1 MRALEGMKTRLQYSG
16 GVNQQDRMNQ
26 DKLRVLKKALL
37 YSYQAATAILEDGR
51 EFRCLI
57 NPDKLKTSYDEKIIS
72 IPYEDIC
79 LNPEF
84 SKRETTSQGIESID
98 LLPGDVFTWK
108 ENNTKWLVYLKRYE
122 EIAYLRAEIRR
133 CNYRIEINGS
143 YYDVYVKGPDE
154 TAIVWNKVKSTM
166 WNNLNY
172 NLTMYIKKDRKTE
185 NFFHRFSKIELNN
198 MPWEVQ
204 AIDSMS
210 LEGVIIVAL
219 RETYQNS
226 IEKELEKENEE
237 CDIIERDGV
246 TPYINGPLEINPY
259 DTIKYK
265 VEKISEE
272 ELTGEWKITGK
283 RINILEENSSYI
295 VFQENSGH
303 QGEIEIKYKR
313 KGKADL
319 LLPVKVN
326 SL

>member
-26 DKLRVLKKALL
+26 DKLRVLRKALL

-84 SKRETTSQGIESID
+84 SKREITSQGIESID

-122 EIAYLRAEIRR
+122 ETAYLRAEIRR